1 MKYTQDKRGFWLIVN
16 YRKQKYFGFLDEG
29 ILGKAIN
36 DNQTHE
42 TLLKI
47 VENIAEKI
55 KKKLAESNFEY
66 GGKGQSIKEIV
77 PYFQSY
83 SNSYWEPMIG
93 GDYPKTLIR
102 QLERHKRNH
111 SEEYYYK
118 IRDQLNR
125 VKLTGNNPPN
135 VNNAGMFLYLNKAG
149 FNGLYR
155 ENGKGLINV
164 PHGHKEKVALFTQR
178 NITEISEYLRTNNI
192 TIICQDYAEIRP
204 QKGDFVY
211 LDPPYDGTYNDYT
224 ARDFCQLRL
233 KEYCDVLNREGI
245 K

>member
-1 MKYTQDKRGFWLIVN
+1 MVGGGSL
-16 YRKQKYFGFLDEG
+16 FLWTRPS
-29 ILGKAIN
+29 KAIISDIN
-36 DNQTHE
+36 PELVN
-42 TLLKI
+42 LWK
-47 VENIAEKI
+47 VVKNYPAE
-55 KKKLAESNFEY
+55 L
-66 GGKGQSIKEIV
+66 IKE
-77 PYFQSY
+77 
-83 SNSYWEPMIG
+83 
-93 GDYPKTLIR
+93 
-102 QLERHKRNH
+102 LERHKRNH
-111 SEEYYYK
+111 CEEYYYK

-135 VNNAGMFLYLNKAG
+135 IKNAGMFLYLNKAG

-164 PHGHKEKVALFTQR
+164 PYGHKEKVALFTQR

-192 TIICQDYAEIRP
+192 TIICQDYGEIKP

-233 KEYCDVLNREGI
+233 KEYCDELNQEGI
-245 K
+245 KWLQTNNNTDTIRRLYHNYRIRMITVNAVINSNGEERKDCRQDLIITNYEY